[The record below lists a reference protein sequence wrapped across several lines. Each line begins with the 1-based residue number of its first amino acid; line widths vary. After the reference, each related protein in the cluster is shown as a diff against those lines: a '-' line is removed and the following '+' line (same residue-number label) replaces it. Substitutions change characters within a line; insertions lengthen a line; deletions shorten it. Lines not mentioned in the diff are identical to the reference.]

1 MTMHLPKFG
10 TNQSHPKPAKT
21 TWKNCETIQN
31 NLKLQNWG
39 NLEFSNSF
47 CFSNFKPNSQM
58 LVFWVNKYQLSN
70 LLTKFCLKPILQ
82 VLISNLTLVLE
93 NFEPKFEKFGHFGAN
108 SINFQILTKFLMYP
122 FRRDWFQI
130 WHWFSKISSTILQIW
145 AFLAEKYQLFN
156 LNQINSFNLTS

>member
-1 MTMHLPKFG
+1 MSFFYGVYFSFLLKTGTSQKSCKTSQSEPKF
-10 TNQSHPKPAKT
+10 P
-21 TWKNCETIQN
+21 NC
-31 NLKLQNWG
+31 G
-39 NLEFSNSF
+39 NMEFSASF
-47 CFSNFKPNSQM
+47 FFSNFEPKCPY
-58 LVFWVNKYQLSN
+58 LGPKKFQLSN